1 MYDMADPKMLNN
13 LGYLEIK
20 WPNCPGALCNT
31 SIWLVNQFIWH
42 DLHKYNDVKPIKRQ
56 DILP

>member
-1 MYDMADPKMLNN
+1 MADPKMLNN

-42 DLHKYNDVKPIKRQ
+42 DLHKYNDVKPFKRQ